1 MVARRQGLTVA
12 SLMPRRGVGLEALVS
27 GVGRPERDPKPG
39 TSKPK
44 QERSTRAVN
53 P

>member
-12 SLMPRRGVGLEALVS
+12 SLTPRRGVGLEALVS
-27 GVGRPERDPKPG
+27 VGRPERDPKPG

-53 P
+53 L